1 MTDGL
6 TQDKIRQLKEQLR
19 ERERESRT
27 VNWEF
32 LVVDFILTGAS
43 L

>member
-19 ERERESRT
+19 EREREQNCELGIFGGGFYSDRC
-27 VNWEF
+27 
-32 LVVDFILTGAS
+32 
-43 L
+43 